1 MLLGKKN
8 KKKINIIYKLIISK
22 YFKIIYNK
30 IKSINIYLMMI
41 FNIIYIYSI
50 ATLYLIL
57 IPCAS
62 FAHLVTVKRLSKIV
76 SSFSP
81 SAVLYTIF
89 EVLELGE
96 ATQAHIIG
104 HVVYDNS
111 LRSGASD
118 RVAVLLLN
126 NLTSRLDL

>member
-1 MLLGKKN
+1 
-8 KKKINIIYKLIISK
+8 
-22 YFKIIYNK
+22 
-30 IKSINIYLMMI
+30 MMI